1 MMKTRFTL
9 LLFALFMGFNVS
21 FAQQDEECMINLTLM
36 SDYAKSKKF
45 DEAYE
50 PFMKL
55 RNKCPKFNYAIY
67 YYGERILK
75 DKISKTSGTEQ
86 VAYIN
91 DFMKLLDEGLVNFP
105 DKYTAGG
112 NLQDKAMLKLDYKD
126 ALGYGNKQVYDAFD
140 ELYKTAPES
149 FNNPKGLYAYFST
162 IVDMHNANEVE
173 VLDVFN
179 KYDDVMDKI
188 NQEVDNYTEK
198 LNPLVEKEEDGT
210 ELDKREA
217 QFKKQY
223 ENYLENYE
231 KISGSIDSKLGI
243 LANCDVLI
251 PLYTRDFEK
260 YKTDAVWLRRAV
272 SRMYNKECTESPL
285 YTDLVK
291 AYDESSPS
299 ADTKFFVYNLL
310 MSQGKTREAK
320 PYLDQSYEL
329 EKDPLK
335 KSRLAMRFGN
345 SLKSQG
351 NYGSA
356 RTYFQRSVELNPS
369 NGRAHIE
376 IAQMY
381 AASANDCGDTTFNK
395 RAVFWLAAAE
405 ARKAG
410 RVDAN
415 LRSYAEGLAASYE
428 GKAPQ
433 RADIFTLGN
442 GGETVRIGCWIGL
455 SVTVPKI

>member
-1 MMKTRFTL
+1 MKTRVTL
-9 LLFALFMGFNVS
+9 ILVALFMSFNVG

-67 YYGERILK
+67 YYGDRILK
-75 DKISKTSGTEQ
+75 DKIDRASGTEK
-86 VAYIN
+86 VDLIN
-91 DFMKLLDEGLVNFP
+91 DLMKVWDEGIANFP
-105 DKYTAGG
+105 NKYTAGDIQ
-112 NLQDKAMLKLDYKD
+112 QDKAMLKYDHRE
-126 ALGYGNKQVYDAFD
+126 ALGLSNKQVYDNFD
-140 ELYKTAPES
+140 GLYKNSPES
-149 FNNPKGLYAYFST
+149 FTNPKGLYIYFST
-162 IVDMHNANEVE
+162 IVDMYDAKEVE
-173 VLDVFN
+173 VIDVFN
-179 KYDDVMDKI
+179 KYDDVSDKI
-188 NQEVDNYTEK
+188 GQEIDNYTQK
-198 LNPLVEKEEDGT
+198 LNPLVEKEEAGT
-210 ELDKREA
+210 ELDKKEA
-217 QFKKQY
+217 QYKKQY
-223 ENYLENYE
+223 ESYLEAYD

-243 LANCDVLI
+243 LANCEVLI
-251 PLYTRDFEK
+251 PLYKRDFDK
-260 YKTDAVWLRRAV
+260 FKTDAVWLKRAV
-272 SRMYNKECTESPL
+272 SRMYNKECTDDPL

-291 AYDESSPS
+291 AYDASSPS

-310 MSQGKTREAK
+310 MKQGKEKEAK
-320 PYLDQSYEL
+320 PYLDQSYDL

-335 KSRLAMRFGN
+335 KSRLAMRFGK

-356 RTYFQRSVELNPS
+356 RSYFQKSVDLNPS

-381 AASANDCGDTTFNK
+381 AASANNCGDTTFNK
-395 RAVFWLAAAE
+395 RAVFWLAASE

-415 LRSYAEGLAASYE
+415 LKSYAEGLAANYD

-433 RADIFTLGN
+433 RADIFTAGN
-442 GGETVRIGCWIGL
+442 GGETIRIGCWIGL

>member
-1 MMKTRFTL
+1 MKTRVTL
-9 LLFALFMGFNVS
+9 ILVALFMSFNVG

-45 DEAYE
+45 NEAYE

-67 YYGERILK
+67 FYGDKILK
-75 DKISKTSGTEQ
+75 DKIEKSSGAERVT
-86 VAYIN
+86 YIN
-91 DFMKLLDEGLVNFP
+91 DLMKVWDEGIANFP
-105 DKYTAGG
+105 NKYTAGEIK
-112 NLQDKAMLKLDYKD
+112 QDKAMLKYEERE
-126 ALGYGNKQVYDAFD
+126 ALGLNNKQVYDMFD
-140 ELYKTAPES
+140 ELYKNSPES
-149 FNNPKGLYAYFST
+149 FTNPKGLYVYFST
-162 IVDMHNANEVE
+162 IVDLHDAKEVE

-179 KYDDVMDKI
+179 KYDDVSEKI
-188 NQEVDNYTEK
+188 LQEIDNYTQK
-198 LNPLVEKEEDGT
+198 LNPLVEKEEAGT
-210 ELDKREA
+210 ELDKKEA
-217 QFKKQY
+217 QYKKQY
-223 ENYLENYE
+223 ESYLEAYD
-231 KISGSIDSKLGI
+231 KISGSIDAKLGI

-251 PLYTRDFEK
+251 PLYTRDFDK
-260 YKTDAVWLRRAV
+260 FKTDAVWLKRAV
-272 SRMYNKECTESPL
+272 SRMYNKECTDDPL
-285 YTDLVK
+285 YTKLVK
-291 AYDESSPS
+291 AYDASSPS

-310 MSQGKTREAK
+310 MKQGKEQEAK
-320 PYLDQSYEL
+320 PYLDQSYDL

-335 KSRLAMRFGN
+335 KSRLADRFGK
-345 SLKSQG
+345 SLKAQG

-356 RTYFQRSVELNPS
+356 RNYFQKSLQLNPS

-381 AASANDCGDTTFNK
+381 AASANNCGDNTFNK

-415 LRSYAEGLAASYE
+415 LRSYAEGLAANYE

-433 RADIFTLGN
+433 RADIFAEGN
-442 GGETVRIGCWIGL
+442 GGQTIKIGCWIGL

>member
-1 MMKTRFTL
+1 MKTRFTL
-9 LLFALFMGFNVS
+9 ILLALFMSFNVG

-67 YYGERILK
+67 YYG
-75 DKISKTSGTEQ
+75 DKILTDKIEKASGAEK
-86 VAYIN
+86 VNFIN
-91 DFMKLLDEGLVNFP
+91 DLMKVWDEGLVNFP
-105 DKYTAGG
+105 NKYTAGAI
-112 NLQDKAMLKLDYKD
+112 LQDKAMLKYDQRE
-126 ALGYGNKQVYDAFD
+126 ALGLSNKQVYDAFD
-140 ELYKTAPES
+140 DLYKNAPES
-149 FNNPKGLYAYFST
+149 FNNPKGLYVYFST
-162 IVDMHNANEVE
+162 IVDMHDAKEVE

-179 KYDDVMDKI
+179 KYDDVSDKI
-188 NQEVDNYTEK
+188 GQEIDNYTQL
-198 LNPLVEKEEDGT
+198 LNPLVEKEEAGT
-210 ELDKREA
+210 ELDKKEA
-217 QFKKQY
+217 QYKKQY
-223 ENYLENYE
+223 ESYLEAYD
-231 KISGSIDSKLGI
+231 KISGSIDSKLGK
-243 LANCDVLI
+243 LANCEVLV
-251 PLYTRDFEK
+251 PLYKRDFEK
-260 YKTDAVWLRRAV
+260 FKSDAVWLKRAV
-272 SRMYNKECTESPL
+272 NRMYNKECTDDPL
-285 YTDLVK
+285 YIDLVK
-291 AYDESSPS
+291 AYDASSPS
-299 ADTKFFVYNLL
+299 ADTKYFVYNLL
-310 MSQGKTREAK
+310 MKQGKEKEAK
-320 PYLDQSYEL
+320 PYLDQSYDL

-335 KSRLAMRFGN
+335 KSKLAMRFGK

-356 RTYFQRSVELNPS
+356 RSYFQKSLELNPS

-376 IAQMY
+376 IANMY
-381 AASANDCGDTTFNK
+381 AASANNCGDTNFNK

-415 LRSYAEGLAASYE
+415 LRSYAEGLAANFD

-433 RADIFTLGN
+433 KSEIFGEGN
-442 GGETVRIGCWIGL
+442 GGEVIRIGCWIGL

>member
-9 LLFALFMGFNVS
+9 LLLALFMGFNVG
-21 FAQQDEECMINLTLM
+21 FAQQDEECMLNLTIM
-36 SDYAKSKKF
+36 SDYAKSKKY

-67 YYGERILK
+67 FYGDRILK
-75 DKISKTSGTEQ
+75 DKIERASGAEK
-86 VAYIN
+86 VNYIN
-91 DFMKLLDEGLVNFP
+91 DLMKLWDEGLANFP
-105 DKYTAGG
+105 DKFTAGG

-126 ALGYGNKQVYDAFD
+126 ALGLSNKQVYDAFD
-140 ELYKTAPES
+140 ELYKKSPES
-149 FNNPKGLYAYFST
+149 FTNPKGLYAYFSS
-162 IVDMHNANEVE
+162 IVDMHDAKEVE
-173 VLDVFN
+173 VQDVFN
-179 KYDDVMDKI
+179 KYDDVTDKI
-188 NQEVDNYTEK
+188 GQEIDNYTEK
-198 LNPLVEKEEDGT
+198 LNPLVEKEESGQ
-210 ELDKREA
+210 ELDKKEA
-217 QFKKQY
+217 QYKRQY
-223 ENYLENYE
+223 ESYLEAYD

-243 LANCDVLI
+243 LANCEVLI
-251 PLYTRDFEK
+251 PLYKRDFDK
-260 YKTDAVWLRRAV
+260 FKTDAVWLKRAV
-272 SRMYNKECTESPL
+272 SRMYNKECTDDPL
-285 YTDLVK
+285 YTELVK

-310 MSQGKTREAK
+310 MKQGKEREAK
-320 PYLDQSYEL
+320 PYLDQSYDL

-335 KSRLAMRFGN
+335 KSKLAMRFGK
-345 SLKSQG
+345 SLRAQG
-351 NYGSA
+351 NFGAA
-356 RTYFQRSVELNPS
+356 RNYFQKSVELNPS

-381 AASANDCGDTTFNK
+381 AASANNCGDTTFNK

-405 ARKAG
+405 VRKAG

-415 LRSYAEGLAASYE
+415 LRSYAEGLAANYE

-433 RADIFTLGN
+433 KSDIFTEGN
-442 GGETVRIGCWIGL
+442 SGETIRIGCWIGL